1 MLTAINQTTVRRI
14 GMRAEVHAR
23 VSPAGRMPHVLGR
36 DDLLLMVGRDAARL
50 SCRRRVHAVP
60 PSLIAFL
67 GTGDVVVLEL
77 PGPAEVRAFYVA
89 PGLLADAASLPIWQ
103 RDDRHTDRR
112 LVWVI
117 ADARL
122 CDSADSVKSADDVAA
137 LVEQTATQGS
147 RRVRLTS
154 REPIS
159 HPVVWRARDHLR
171 QEYARRVTLDEL
183 AAVVGMRRFAL
194 AHAFTRE
201 VGMPPHAYQTH
212 VRVHRAR
219 ELIGKGQLLS
229 SVSQQVGFADQSHLT
244 RHFKRVLGLTPG
256 RYVRAVNAGGST
268 RLAASASSASA

>member
-1 MLTAINQTTVRRI
+1 MLTAANQTTVRRI
-14 GMRAEVHAR
+14 GTRMEVHAR
-23 VSPAGRMPHVLGR
+23 MAPAGRTPYVLGR
-36 DDLLLMVGRDAARL
+36 DDLLLLVGRDAARL
-50 SCRRRVHAVP
+50 SCRRRVHAIP

-67 GTGDVVVLEL
+67 GIGDVAVLEL
-77 PGPAEVRAFYVA
+77 PGPAEVRAFYMT
-89 PGLLADAASLPIWQ
+89 PGLLAEAARLPIWQ
-103 RDDRHTDRR
+103 RDDRQTDRR
-112 LVWVI
+112 LVWAI
-117 ADARL
+117 TGAAL
-122 CDSADSVKSADDVAA
+122 CESADSVNSADDVGS
-137 LVEQTATQGS
+137 LVEDTAAHAS

-154 REPIS
+154 REPVS

-219 ELIGKGQLLS
+219 ELIGRGQVLS
-229 SVSQQVGFADQSHLT
+229 SVSQEVGFADQSHLT

-256 RYVRAVNAGGST
+256 RYVRAVS
-268 RLAASASSASA
+268 AAEAKTMVGRASSA